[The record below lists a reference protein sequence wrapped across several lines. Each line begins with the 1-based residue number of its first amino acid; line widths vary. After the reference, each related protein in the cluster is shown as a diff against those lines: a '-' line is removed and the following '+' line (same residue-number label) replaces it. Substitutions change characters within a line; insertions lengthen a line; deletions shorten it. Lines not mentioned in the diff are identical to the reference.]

1 MVTCM
6 KIAMN
11 SQAPGEVKENQ
22 KLLSQLPWNEVA
34 SSASLAVE
42 ERLAMEA

>member
-11 SQAPGEVKENQ
+11 SKAPGKVKENRN
-22 KLLSQLPWNEVA
+22 LLSQLPWNEVA

-42 ERLAMEA
+42 ERLAVEA